1 MHEKQK
7 AFYKT
12 ALAKQFHTSAKD
24 MVFVDQADLAARGFG
39 WGGCAFQIVWEE
51 GPFDWAPKV
60 FTNPPGFRAEA
71 YNGFVLNVY
80 QDGVY
85 YGPIHQEPAKP
96 EGLDEVAA
104 RAQAA
109 WNVAIAEE
117 DDAGTCTGGKGLVL
131 AGQMNYRTSVQR
143 LVVRANCQGN
153 VPAQKTKHIPMKI
166 LADAGFATEYYDG
179 WID

>member
-12 ALAKQFHTSAKD
+12 ALAKEFCWPTGD
-24 MVFVDQADLAARGFG
+24 MVFIDQADLADRGFG
-39 WGGCAFQIVWEE
+39 SGGCAFQIVWE
-51 GPFDWAPKV
+51 GPFDWATQV
-60 FTNPPGFRAEA
+60 FTNPPGFWAEA

-80 QDGVY
+80 QDGVE

-104 RAQAA
+104 RAQTA
-109 WNVAIAEE
+109 WNTAIAAE

-131 AGQMNYRTSVQR
+131 AGQMNYRTTVQR

-153 VPAQKTKHIPMKI
+153 VPAQRTKHIPMKI